1 MSETSQVDTHS
12 RSGVDVS
19 TQPDGAFI
27 GPMEIEICPGDHQE
41 ERVRTLQDECH
52 RLRNRVAELERMLV
66 ERV

>member
-1 MSETSQVDTHS
+1 MSETSQVDTFTE
-12 RSGVDVS
+12 RVDVS

-27 GPMEIEICPGDHQE
+27 GTMEIEICPGDHQE
-41 ERVRTLQDECH
+41 ERVRTLQDECD

>member
-1 MSETSQVDTHS
+1 
-12 RSGVDVS
+12 VDVS

-27 GPMEIEICPGDHQE
+27 GTMEIETCPDDHQE